1 MAWSAWS
8 KISLSLTSY
17 ENRLTVDYLISEVLQ
32 KFLVF
37 ADGSYS
43 KAKISMLPLDGSSVG
58 PTTLP
63 IELSMYRPVALD
75 LDITDNRIYWTDV
88 IQDTISRVFINGS
101 SPEVIISA
109 GVSTPDG
116 LAVDPLGGNI
126 YWTDTGT
133 NKIEVS
139 RMDGSMRKTLIDQHL
154 DQPRDIILDLNK
166 G

>member
-1 MAWSAWS
+1 M
-8 KISLSLTSY
+8 
-17 ENRLTVDYLISEVLQ
+17 DYLISEVLQ

-43 KAKISMLPLDGSSVG
+43 QAKISMLPLDGSSVG
-58 PTTLP
+58 PITLP
-63 IELSMYRPVALD
+63 IELSMYRPVALG

-101 SPEVIISA
+101 SPEVIISVD
-109 GVSTPDG
+109 VSTPDG